1 MRWTVPR
8 RDRYFETIAA
18 SSRLPERSQRVES
31 CVKSKRRSFK
41 RSAQTFQR
49 SVLGNG
55 DRTLVE
61 SKCPA
66 CGQIVG
72 TVMDESLERGETA
85 TSSPDLKKLL
95 HFSQQLY
102 AHALTLQE
110 MIRNEGEATYEA
122 LRPQY
127 DRLAAQ
133 QFKMFYQTLERSSG
147 LRKRDLES
155 GNSGSDQAA

>member
-1 MRWTVPR
+1 MNYINNRG
-8 RDRYFETIAA
+8 E
-18 SSRLPERSQRVES
+18 
-31 CVKSKRRSFK
+31 
-41 RSAQTFQR
+41 
-49 SVLGNG
+49 
-55 DRTLVE
+55 VE

-66 CGQIVG
+66 CGQIVD
-72 TVMDESLERGETA
+72 TVVDESLERGETA
-85 TSSPDLKKLL
+85 TSSPDLKKVL

-133 QFKMFYQTLERSSG
+133 QFKIFYQALKRSSG
-147 LRKRDLES
+147 LHKRGAAS
-155 GNSGSDQAA
+155 GE